1 MTEIGEFIFTQQGLW
16 HSNQLTLPTSSKSS
30 FGSLYS
36 LPHEHSNS
44 EAHQYFQTAI
54 MNDIQFYSQVTIEK

>member
-1 MTEIGEFIFTQQGLW
+1 MTEIGIYIHTTGTLW

-36 LPHEHSNS
+36 LPHGHSNS

-54 MNDIQFYSQVTIEK
+54 MNNIQFYSQVANEK